1 MYIFCLVHASCVG
14 SAMLAEIPKPEH
26 RNTTLI
32 PANTH
37 CRAFPWR
44 TVLVANVSWGLTITQ
59 LKPKLSKAKD
69 IELRVSL
76 YYHSYTDT
84 R

>member
-14 SAMLAEIPKPEH
+14 STMLAEIPKPTH

-37 CRAFPWR
+37 CRALFSWR
-44 TVLVANVSWGLTITQ
+44 ILVANVNWGLTITQ
-59 LKPKLSKAKD
+59 LQPKLSKAKD
-69 IELRVSL
+69 LELRVSL